1 MTTMNEKRSITELAA
16 TKFSS
21 LVSEWKFREP
31 LIQEEKWMTR
41 LSFLHDIGIAIEI
54 EIDWRELEVFV
65 LLVRLEHGSL
75 PGGYYVS
82 NGRVCRKHLV
92 NVLREQGWI
101 ALNRRERRR
110 KSASRTPEA
119 FEESIERARTLVLD
133 HVAQIVSRADVIFGA
148 GE

>member
-1 MTTMNEKRSITELAA
+1 MNEKRSITELAA
-16 TKFSS
+16 TKFAS

-75 PGGYYVS
+75 PGDTMSAMVAYAESTWSMFFGS
-82 NGRVCRKHLV
+82 KDG
-92 NVLREQGWI
+92 LR
-101 ALNRRERRR
+101 
-110 KSASRTPEA
+110 
-119 FEESIERARTLVLD
+119 
-133 HVAQIVSRADVIFGA
+133 
-148 GE
+148 